1 MKILDDTN
9 TKGKILL
16 YAALL
21 LASLFFLFQGLAHS
35 KSFLAPLLTAMVL
48 ALLMVPVSQR
58 IERWGGHPVLATSIS
73 TIILLILAIGFASV
87 FFFQAKSFAD
97 DWEEI
102 QGRLQENMIE
112 ITDYLVERTPL
123 RQEQVE
129 RYNLDLRRSLDT
141 REDVDTPEDKFE
153 SETNAAVPES
163 RSPRYAEGRA
173 MNAIWAILGYL
184 TNFLIILVYAFLFI
198 HFRRK
203 FKNFILRLFPAES
216 RAQAAY
222 VVTRSAA
229 VSRQYLA
236 GKLLLMVFLAILY
249 LIGLYLSGLEGAL
262 LISLIAAALSIIPV
276 IGNLFGYFIAI
287 AVSLLA
293 EGGAGTLVGIT
304 ITFAMAQFIDTYI
317 LQPIVLGDKLDVHPV
332 FIIISVVLGYHV
344 WGIIGMVLSIP
355 LFGMI
360 TVVCRY
366 VPALNPF
373 GYLFSRNNVD
383 EPPIR
388 E

>member
-21 LASLFFLFQGLAHS
+21 LASLFFLFQGLAYS

-58 IERWGGHPVLATSIS
+58 IERWGGHPVLATSTS
-73 TIILLILAIGFASV
+73 TIILLILAICFASV

-97 DWEEI
+97 DWEQI

-112 ITDYLVERTPL
+112 ITDYLVDRTPL
-123 RQEQVE
+123 RQEQVD
-129 RYNLDLRRSLDT
+129 RYNLDMRRSLDM
-141 REDVDTPEDKFE
+141 REDKMDPEAKPAE
-153 SETNAAVPES
+153 PIS

-203 FKNFILRLFPAES
+203 FKNFILRLFPVES
-216 RAQAAY
+216 RKQAAY
-222 VVTRSAA
+222 IVTRSAA

-249 LIGLYLSGLEGAL
+249 FIGLYLSGLEGAL

-383 EPPIR
+383 EPGS
-388 E
+388 

>member
-1 MKILDDTN
+1 MKILDNTE

-16 YAALL
+16 YATLL
-21 LASLFFLFQGLAHS
+21 LASLFFLFQGLAYS

-58 IERWGGHPVLATSIS
+58 IEGWGGHPVLATSVS
-73 TIILLILAIGFASV
+73 TIILLVLAIGFASV
-87 FFFQAKSFAD
+87 FFFQAKSFAN

-102 QGRLQENMIE
+102 QSRLQENMIE

-123 RQEQVE
+123 RQEQVD

-141 REDVDTPEDKFE
+141 HEDKVDPPSKPAE
-153 SETNAAVPES
+153 PES

-203 FKNFILRLFPAES
+203 FKNFILRLFPVES
-216 RAQAAY
+216 RKQAAY
-222 VVTRSAA
+222 IVTRSAA

-249 LIGLYLSGLEGAL
+249 FIGLYLSGLEGAL

-276 IGNLFGYFIAI
+276 IGNLFGFFIAI

-293 EGGAGTLVGIT
+293 EGGAATLIGIT

-366 VPALNPF
+366 VPVLNPF

-383 EPPIR
+383 EPGSR
-388 E
+388 K

>member
-21 LASLFFLFQGLAHS
+21 LASLFFLFQGLAYS

-58 IERWGGHPVLATSIS
+58 IERWGGHPVLATSTS

-97 DWEEI
+97 DWEQI

-112 ITDYLVERTPL
+112 ITDYLVDRTPL
-123 RQEQVE
+123 RQEQVD
-129 RYNLDLRRSLDT
+129 RYNLDMRRSLDM
-141 REDVDTPEDKFE
+141 REDKMDPEAKPAE
-153 SETNAAVPES
+153 PES

-203 FKNFILRLFPAES
+203 FKNFILRLFPVES
-216 RAQAAY
+216 RKQAAY
-222 VVTRSAA
+222 IVTRSAA

-249 LIGLYLSGLEGAL
+249 FIGLYLSGLEGAL

-383 EPPIR
+383 EPGS
-388 E
+388 

>member
-1 MKILDDTN
+1 MKISEN
-9 TKGKILL
+9 TDNRGRILI

-21 LASLFFLFQGLAHS
+21 LASLYFFFLGLVHA
-35 KSFLAPLLTAMVL
+35 KAFLAPLLTAMVL
-48 ALLMVPVSQR
+48 AFLMVPVTQR
-58 IERWGGHPVLATSIS
+58 FERRGCHPVLATSFS
-73 TIILLILAIGFASV
+73 TFVLFILAIGFASV
-87 FFFQAKSFAD
+87 FFFQAKSFSD
-97 DWEEI
+97 DWEMI
-102 QGRLQENMIE
+102 QGRLQENMTV
-112 ITDYLVERTPL
+112 ITNYLVETTPL

-129 RYNLDLRRSLDT
+129 RYNLDLQRSLDT
-141 REDVDTPEDKFE
+141 EEDQTDKP
-153 SETNAAVPES
+153 SEQDISEQDEP
-163 RSPRYAEGRA
+163 SPRYAEGRA

-184 TNFLIILVYAFLFI
+184 TNFLIVLVYVFLFI

-203 FKNFILRLFPAES
+203 FKNFILRLFPRES
-216 RAQAAY
+216 RAQAAHI
-222 VVTRSAA
+222 VMLSAA

-249 LIGLYLSGLEGAL
+249 YIGLFLSGLEGAL
-262 LISLIAAALSIIPV
+262 LISLLAAALSIIPV
-276 IGNLFGYFIAI
+276 IGNLFGYFIAL

-293 EGGAGTLVGIT
+293 EGGAGTLIGIT
-304 ITFAMAQFIDTYI
+304 LTFAMAQFIDTYI

-383 EPPIR
+383 EPSIR

>member
-21 LASLFFLFQGLAHS
+21 LASLFFLFQGLAYS

-58 IERWGGHPVLATSIS
+58 IERWGGHPVLATSTS

-97 DWEEI
+97 DWEQI

-112 ITDYLVERTPL
+112 ITDYLVDRTPL
-123 RQEQVE
+123 RQEQVD
-129 RYNLDLRRSLDT
+129 RYNLDMRRSLDM
-141 REDVDTPEDKFE
+141 REDKMHPEAKPAE
-153 SETNAAVPES
+153 PIS

-203 FKNFILRLFPAES
+203 FKNFILRLFPVES
-216 RAQAAY
+216 RKQAAY
-222 VVTRSAA
+222 IVTRSAA

-249 LIGLYLSGLEGAL
+249 FIGLYLSGLEGAL

-383 EPPIR
+383 EPGS
-388 E
+388 

>member
-1 MKILDDTN
+1 LKILDDTN

-21 LASLFFLFQGLAHS
+21 LASLFFLFQGLAYS

-58 IERWGGHPVLATSIS
+58 IERWGGHPVLATSTS

-97 DWEEI
+97 DWEQI

-112 ITDYLVERTPL
+112 ITDYLVDRTPL
-123 RQEQVE
+123 RQEQVD
-129 RYNLDLRRSLDT
+129 RYNLDMRRSLDM
-141 REDVDTPEDKFE
+141 REDKMHPEAKPAE
-153 SETNAAVPES
+153 PES

-203 FKNFILRLFPAES
+203 FKNFILRLFPVES
-216 RAQAAY
+216 RKQAAY
-222 VVTRSAA
+222 IVTRSAA

-249 LIGLYLSGLEGAL
+249 FIGLYLSGLEGAL

-383 EPPIR
+383 EPGS
-388 E
+388 

>member
-21 LASLFFLFQGLAHS
+21 LASLFFLFQGLAYS

-58 IERWGGHPVLATSIS
+58 IERWGGHPVLATSTS

-97 DWEEI
+97 DWEQI

-112 ITDYLVERTPL
+112 ITDYLVDRTPL
-123 RQEQVE
+123 RQEQVD
-129 RYNLDLRRSLDT
+129 RYNLDMRRSLDM
-141 REDVDTPEDKFE
+141 REDKMHPEAKPAE
-153 SETNAAVPES
+153 PES

-203 FKNFILRLFPAES
+203 FKNFILRLFPVES
-216 RAQAAY
+216 RKQAAY
-222 VVTRSAA
+222 IVTRSAA

-249 LIGLYLSGLEGAL
+249 FIGLYLSGLEGAL

-383 EPPIR
+383 EPGS
-388 E
+388 

>member
-58 IERWGGHPVLATSIS
+58 VERWGGHPVLATSIS
-73 TIILLILAIGFASV
+73 TLILFILALGFASV
-87 FFFQAKSFAD
+87 FFFQAKNFAD
-97 DWEEI
+97 DWEQI
-102 QGRLQENMIE
+102 QGRLQDNMIE

-123 RQEQVE
+123 RQEQVGL
-129 RYNLDLRRSLDT
+129 YNLDLRRSLD
-141 REDVDTPEDKFE
+141 RQEDKMDPVLKPAE
-153 SETNAAVPES
+153 PES

-173 MNAIWAILGYL
+173 MNAIRIILGYL

-216 RAQAAY
+216 RHKAAHI
-222 VVTRSAA
+222 VTRSAA

-249 LIGLYLSGLEGAL
+249 FIGLYLSGLEGAL

-383 EPPIR
+383 EPPLK